1 MEYGK
6 NNKKKMVTD
15 FKVSPLPASKTTCQD
30 KKLYPHNFVSVGSTD
45 LIVISE
51 TNFKTNWGTYGRL
64 KIKVP
69 G

>member
-51 TNFKTNWGTYGRL
+51 TNFKTN
-64 KIKVP
+64 
-69 G
+69 